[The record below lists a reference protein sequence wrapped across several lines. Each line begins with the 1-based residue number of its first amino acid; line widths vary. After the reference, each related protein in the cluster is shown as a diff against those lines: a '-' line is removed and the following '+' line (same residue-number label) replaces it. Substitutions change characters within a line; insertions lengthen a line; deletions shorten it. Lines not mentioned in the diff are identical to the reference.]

1 METESLKRKS
11 IIGTLWSFIETFSL
25 KLIQF
30 IINVIMARLL
40 MPEDYG
46 VITIV
51 YTLIVISQ
59 VFIDGGFATTLIQDK
74 HKSEKDYSTIFT
86 FNVFVSI
93 LCYLLLF
100 SIAPLLSEF
109 YNTDIILPIR
119 VLSLNLILSAF
130 VAIHRIKLTVAVN
143 FKMLAKVNVI
153 SAAISGILGV
163 WGAYNGYGVW
173 ALIFQYLSNGIV
185 SSFLLIVVLKWK
197 PICFFNPQSFKRL
210 FPFGARLLLANL
222 IDRIYM
228 NLYPALPA
236 NTCSDIFLRVT
247 FPVMSSITDES
258 QLVKIYRKYVSLSS
272 FLIFP
277 VIFLVIVISKPLILI
292 LLTDKWETIILMLQI
307 LCVGFVFDHI
317 SAINRNLLYVK
328 GRADLAL
335 KLEIIKK
342 VIATLIL
349 FVSIPFGLIGLCI
362 GKAIYGVLAMILNS
376 WYTRS
381 LVNVSLGDQIKDFS
395 PSLSIVIISAL
406 IAYIPVYTLNSSLKQ
421 FIVGCVVF
429 MICFLCLSSVF
440 KLKEYRYS
448 MDILKQALSR

>member
-210 FPFGARLLLANL
+210 F
-222 IDRIYM
+222 
-228 NLYPALPA
+228 LYGKL
-236 NTCSDIFLRVT
+236 FL
-247 FPVMSSITDES
+247 
-258 QLVKIYRKYVSLSS
+258 
-272 FLIFP
+272 
-277 VIFLVIVISKPLILI
+277 
-292 LLTDKWETIILMLQI
+292 
-307 LCVGFVFDHI
+307 FD
-317 SAINRNLLYVK
+317 N
-328 GRADLAL
+328 
-335 KLEIIKK
+335 
-342 VIATLIL
+342 
-349 FVSIPFGLIGLCI
+349 
-362 GKAIYGVLAMILNS
+362 
-376 WYTRS
+376 
-381 LVNVSLGDQIKDFS
+381 
-395 PSLSIVIISAL
+395 
-406 IAYIPVYTLNSSLKQ
+406 
-421 FIVGCVVF
+421 
-429 MICFLCLSSVF
+429 
-440 KLKEYRYS
+440 
-448 MDILKQALSR
+448 